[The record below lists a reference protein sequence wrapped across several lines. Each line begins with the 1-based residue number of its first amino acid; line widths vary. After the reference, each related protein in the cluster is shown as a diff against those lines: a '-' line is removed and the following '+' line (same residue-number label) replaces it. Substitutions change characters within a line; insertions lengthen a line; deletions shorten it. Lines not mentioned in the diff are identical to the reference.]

1 MATSGVLLMKE
12 ERITDALLREFLLG
26 KVADEE
32 QERIENLFLTD
43 PHTRQRVLAVE
54 QELIDDYLEDSLAE
68 GDKERFVTLHA
79 QTDEQRRKL
88 RITRSI
94 TDWAATEASTPQA
107 VAASA
112 SIWSRLGAR
121 LRLKPVFVVP
131 IAVIIVIAVAIVL
144 VLRIMEQRKHT
155 AIQQELAQ
163 LNSPTSLREVPSQMS
178 SLDLKPVSVR
188 SLERQT
194 EFKPSSDI
202 QLVELRLPWVGTQSY
217 SRYQVEVRRV
227 NDDEVFTIPDLQMT
241 NEGRNVIRMRLPANI
256 LQRGHYLVS
265 VSGIADDGTLG
276 QAEEYSF
283 AVSD

>member
-1 MATSGVLLMKE
+1 MKE

-26 KVADEE
+26 NVADEE

-43 PHTRQRVLAVE
+43 PHTRERVLAIE

-68 GDKERFVTLHA
+68 GDKERFVSLHA
-79 QTDEQRRKL
+79 KTGEQRRKL
-88 RITRSI
+88 RITKSI
-94 TDWAATEASTPQA
+94 TDWAATEASAPRA

-112 SIWSRLGAR
+112 SIWSRLGSR

-131 IAVIIVIAVAIVL
+131 IAVIIVIVVAIFL
-144 VLRIMEQRKHT
+144 VFRIMEQRRHL

-163 LNSPTSLREVPSQMS
+163 LNSPTSLREVPPQMS
-178 SLDLKPVSVR
+178 SLELRAGAVR
-188 SLERQT
+188 SAERQI

-202 QLVELRLPWVGTQSY
+202 RIVELRLPWVQPQSY
-217 SRYQVEVRRV
+217 SRYQVEVQRV
-227 NDDEVFTIPDLQMT
+227 NDEEVFSIQDLQT
-241 NEGRNVIRMRLPANI
+241 VNEGENVIRMRLPANI
-256 LQRGHYLVS
+256 LQRGHYLVF
-265 VSGIADDGTLG
+265 VRGIANSGALG